1 MQVGISVLL
10 SFYKGQRYF
19 KEQFES
25 IIIQMEKSD
34 EVIIRDD
41 GSDAS
46 HYLNEIIFNNM
57 HAYSLFKDGKIIL
70 LNGENVGVNKSFS
83 KLLARAKHPVSVFCD
98 QDDIWRPGRLESA
111 RRHSNSAVHCV
122 NYCVDGKS
130 QLPTLHR
137 RTSCST
143 LLRNFVPGCCM
154 SGKSKYLL
162 DIISRLPDSVIY
174 DHALLYLSLSAGDNV
189 TFDDEVLVNYRR
201 HSETVTKFGSFVPN
215 GILSAIQLRYR
226 LLELK
231 KELT

>member
-10 SFYKGQRYF
+10 SFYKGQTYF
-19 KEQFES
+19 QEQFES

-34 EVIIRDD
+34 ELIIRDD
-41 GSDAS
+41 GSNS
-46 HYLNEIIFNNM
+46 SEYLSEIIFNNM
-57 HAYSLFKDGKIIL
+57 HAYMLFKDQKIIL
-70 LNGENVGVNKSFS
+70 LDGENVGVNKSFS

-111 RRHSNSAVHCV
+111 RTHSNSDVHCV
-122 NYCVDGKS
+122 NYCVDGKR
-130 QLPTLHR
+130 QFPALHR
-137 RTSCST
+137 RTTSST

-154 SGKSKYLL
+154 SGKSMYLL
-162 DIISRLPDSVIY
+162 DIICRLPDSVIY
-174 DHALLYLSLSAGDNV
+174 DHALLYLSLSAGGNV
-189 TFDDEVLVNYRR
+189 TFDDEVLVSYRR